1 MARYGQTRTIII
13 VNSRMETLPRELD
26 PAVLAYGILPLIA
39 RSKGN
44 DIGNEAG
51 LKAVVMK
58 RFPADWAVYV
68 DVYGDGFV
76 EATGSQSRT
85 DGSDKQFPSPEWIA
99 RRVQAH
105 VEGLSKQQ

>member
-51 LKAVVMK
+51 LKAVVVKFTEM
-58 RFPADWAVYV
+58 A
-68 DVYGDGFV
+68 
-76 EATGSQSRT
+76 
-85 DGSDKQFPSPEWIA
+85 
-99 RRVQAH
+99 
-105 VEGLSKQQ
+105 L